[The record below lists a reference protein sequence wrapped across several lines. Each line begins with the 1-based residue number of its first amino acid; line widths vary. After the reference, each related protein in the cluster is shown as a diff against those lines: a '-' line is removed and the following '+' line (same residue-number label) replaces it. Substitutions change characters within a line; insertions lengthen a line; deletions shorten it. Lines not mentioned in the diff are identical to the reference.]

1 VKPKVDRK
9 MSEVMI
15 SQFKNYFM
23 PLSIMEENEE
33 EKNGILNGRKRAY
46 ASHIIKVI

>member
-1 VKPKVDRK
+1 VKPKVDGK
-9 MSEVMI
+9 MLEVMI

-23 PLSIMEENEE
+23 LLSIMEENEE
-33 EKNGILNGRKRAY
+33 EKGILNGRKRAY

>member
-1 VKPKVDRK
+1 VKPKINAK

-23 PLSIMEENEE
+23 FSSIMEENEK
-33 EKNGILNGRKRAY
+33 EKEGILSGRKRVY
-46 ASHIIKVI
+46 ASHIIKAI

>member
-1 VKPKVDRK
+1 VKPKINGK

-15 SQFKNYFM
+15 SQFKNYFIFS
-23 PLSIMEENEE
+23 SIMEENEE
-33 EKNGILNGRKRAY
+33 ENKGILSGRKRVY

>member
-1 VKPKVDRK
+1 MKPNIDGK

-23 PLSIMEENEE
+23 FLSIMEENEE
-33 EKNGILNGRKRAY
+33 EKKGILNGRRRVY
-46 ASHIIKVI
+46 ILHIIKES

>member
-1 VKPKVDRK
+1 
-9 MSEVMI
+9 MSEVVI

-23 PLSIMEENEE
+23 FSSIMEENEK
-33 EKNGILNGRKRAY
+33 EKKEILSARKRVY